1 MIFPTFLY
9 YFYVFFLELETH
21 FNISAK
27 LTFFQ
32 KNFGF
37 EKYFCHNK
45 PFLIWNFFSFSD
57 KIVIVII
64 KIRCVSPMIGDR
76 VKKLRLEKKMS
87 LSELAEKAGVAKSY
101 LSSLERNL
109 QRNPSIQFLEK
120 ISSVLNIPVD
130 HLINEN
136 INKEDLDSD
145 WMSIVKEA
153 MDSGVSKEQFR
164 DFIEF
169 NKWRIGQN
177 NNE

>member
-1 MIFPTFLY
+1 
-9 YFYVFFLELETH
+9 
-21 FNISAK
+21 
-27 LTFFQ
+27 
-32 KNFGF
+32 
-37 EKYFCHNK
+37 
-45 PFLIWNFFSFSD
+45 
-57 KIVIVII
+57 
-64 KIRCVSPMIGDR
+64 VSPMIGDR
-76 VKKLRLEKKMS
+76 VKKLRLEKRMS
-87 LSELAEKAGVAKSY
+87 LSELAEQAGVAKSY

-120 ISSVLNIPVD
+120 ISSVLNVPVD
-130 HLINEN
+130 HLIHEH

-177 NNE
+177 SNE